1 MLFNSPIFV
10 FAFLPA
16 VLVGFVLL
24 GGQPRLARA
33 WLGTSSIVFY
43 GWWEP
48 SHVLLLLGS
57 ILGNYVVGKAFIEDR
72 VVGTAR
78 RTALVVGVVGNLGLL
93 GYFKYAIF
101 TVSVAND
108 IGAGWSLPDILLPA
122 GISFFTFQQ
131 IAYLVDTHQRLV
143 RDPDFI
149 NYVLFVTFFPQ
160 LIAGPIVHHTEMM
173 PQFAKP
179 ETYRPVAANI
189 ALGLSIFAVGLFKKV
204 VLADIMSSYADPIW
218 ANAARGGAPDLL
230 AAWLALSG
238 FTLQVFFDFSAYSD
252 MAVGL
257 GLMFN
262 IRLPTNFTTPYKATS
277 LIDLWRGWHI
287 TLTRFFRDYVYL
299 KIGGNRKSVPRRL
312 WAMFLVMILSGIWHG
327 AGWTFIVWGALNGAF
342 LVANYLWRGVVKRDA
357 RFAWTEGRPWA
368 VACWFL
374 TMGAWM
380 LTLVFFRAADLKTAW
395 AFLGSLVGANGIALP
410 TQLYAA
416 ATRVAPALVESLAIS
431 GTSPVPTFGLV
442 FGLLWAALLFAIAL
456 MMPTTLQ
463 WFESQ
468 RPTLDL
474 ARQWFAPSLVK
485 VAWQRSALDVA
496 ITGGL
501 AFTSFVALFGSGAA
515 AFIYFQF

>member
-10 FAFLPA
+10 FAFLPI
-16 VLVGFVLL
+16 VLAGFVLL

-33 WLGTSSIVFY
+33 WLGATSIVFY

-57 ILGNYVVGKAFIEDR
+57 ILGNYAIGKAFIEDR
-72 VVGTAR
+72 VTGAAR
-78 RTALVVGVVGNLGLL
+78 RVVLAGGVAANLALL
-93 GYFKYAIF
+93 GYYKYAIF
-101 TVSVAND
+101 AVSVAND
-108 IGAGWSLPDILLPA
+108 IGAGWSLPEILLPA

-131 IAYLVDTHQRLV
+131 LAYLVDTHQRLV
-143 RDPDFI
+143 RDPDFV

-160 LIAGPIVHHTEMM
+160 LIAGPIVHHAEMM
-173 PQFAKP
+173 PQFAKT

-204 VLADIMSSYADPIW
+204 VLADIMASYSDPIW

-230 AAWLALSG
+230 AAWLALAG

-299 KIGGNRKSVPRRL
+299 KIGGNRKSVSRRL
-312 WAMFLVMILSGIWHG
+312 WAMFLVMVLSGIWHG

-342 LVANYLWRGVVKRDA
+342 LVANYLWRGAVKRDD
-357 RFAWTEGRPWA
+357 RFAWTETRAWSI
-368 VACWFL
+368 ACWFL

-380 LTLVFFRAADLKTAW
+380 LTLVFFRAADLTTAW
-395 AFLGSLVGANGIALP
+395 SFLGGLAGANGVALP
-410 TQLYAA
+410 AQIHAA
-416 ATRVAPALVESLAIS
+416 AARIAPALVDALNIV
-431 GTSPVPTFGLV
+431 GTSPVPTFSFV
-442 FGLLWAALLFAIAL
+442 FGLMWTALLFAIVL
-456 MMPTTLQ
+456 VMPTTLQ

-468 RPTLDL
+468 RPTLDF
-474 ARQWFAPSLVK
+474 ARQWMAPALMRPAWTRGTGDAVLV
-485 VAWQRSALDVA
+485 A
-496 ITGGL
+496 GL
-501 AFTSFVALFGSGAA
+501 AFASFVALFGSGAS